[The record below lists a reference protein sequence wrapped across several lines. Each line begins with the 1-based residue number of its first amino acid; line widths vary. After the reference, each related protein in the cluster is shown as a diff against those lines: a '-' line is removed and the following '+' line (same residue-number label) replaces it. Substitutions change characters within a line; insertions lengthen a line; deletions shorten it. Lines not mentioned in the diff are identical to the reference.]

1 MPPWLKALSPILSAI
16 SAFILGI
23 AAQRFDYKKAAMNA
37 ELQEDKNK
45 ADNVHKT
52 NDEWE
57 RLYNTQLRVN
67 ELLRKDYEGI
77 KKQISDLQEQLGLL
91 KMQVTSFGEKEQG
104 YLLRIE
110 QLESENDDLREENE
124 ALKEKL
130 KG

>member
-1 MPPWLKALSPILSAI
+1 
-16 SAFILGI
+16 
-23 AAQRFDYKKAAMNA
+23 MNA

>member
-1 MPPWLKALSPILSAI
+1 MPQWLTMLSPILSAI
-16 SAFILGI
+16 SAFVLGI
-23 AAQRFDYKKAAMNA
+23 AAQRFDYKKEAMKA
-37 ELQEDKNK
+37 ELEEDKNK
-45 ADNVHKT
+45 TDNVHKT

-57 RLYNTQLRVN
+57 RLYNTQLRAN